1 MPEVLNEPSDLSPL
15 DETHGEALRFEE
27 PVKLKGRKRFI
38 QSLQRISSSPSL
50 ARMGRVP
57 SSSYRT
63 GGKAS
68 MSCVSLA
75 SNYSAY
81 ASSHQNHSSSQTSV
95 GFSTAPTSVVTT
107 PGPESQTFDFDS
119 RIRIISQSSAGQVGA
134 TPLTAPLP
142 AEARTISKEAPLPTA
157 LEVPDG
163 YTDCSSRPL
172 LEVVPERKLRTIDFW
187 GEMPY
192 EIKVHI
198 FRFLKPREII
208 RCSAVSRSWHEMC
221 FDGQLWAELDTQ
233 EYYRDIPSMSLVRL
247 MTAAGPFV
255 RDLNL
260 RGCHQL
266 WDRWATHGQAMAE
279 ACRNLQSFSLEDCRI
294 DLSSVHHFLLQN
306 TRLVHVNFCRVP
318 AVSNS
323 AMRIIAQGCPLL
335 ESLNVSWCPHLDTQ
349 GLHKIIESCT
359 NLKELRASET
369 KGWDDKNFLS
379 DIFKRNMLQRL
390 FIDRSDADDESLQ
403 VLFQGRDP
411 EVDPLTGQAIVPTR
425 NFRHL
430 NLSRCTRI
438 TDKGIKYMSQ
448 NVPLL
453 AGLQVSQ
460 LVNLTDGAFKQLFED
475 TPLLTHLDMEQ
486 IDDITN
492 STLQKL
498 AQSPCTPVLQ
508 HLNISYCENL
518 GDTGMLPIIKNCPG
532 LRSVQMDNTRVSD
545 LVLAE
550 AAAQVRLRDQPSP
563 NRPPTTFTPQD
574 PIPPTTATTS
584 SPQQHQPQPPKI
596 ALHLEVYDCQNIT
609 WTGIREIMSRNSSS
623 LPRPHQH
630 PHPHHQHQHQHQHQH
645 RLINLKCFYGYQPTF
660 DEHLKRLQSNKR
672 ESAERLERKWAE
684 YMVASEEAGAGGAGA
699 RRRRRRAREAAV
711 GWVDEEEGG
720 GFGGGGLGMGFGGVG
735 RGGRRRARSG
745 GACVVM

>member
-1 MPEVLNEPSDLSPL
+1 MPEALNEPSDLSSL
-15 DETHGEALRFEE
+15 GGTHGEALRFEE

-50 ARMGRVP
+50 ARTGRVP

-81 ASSHQNHSSSQTSV
+81 ASSHHNHSSSQTSV

-107 PGPESQTFDFDS
+107 PGPEYQTFDFDNR
-119 RIRIISQSSAGQVGA
+119 RIRVISQSSASQAGP

-142 AEARTISKEAPLPTA
+142 AEVRSSCKEAQLPTTS
-157 LEVPDG
+157 EVSDSG
-163 YTDCSSRPL
+163 ADSLSKPL
-172 LEVVPERKLRTIDFW
+172 LGMVPEHKSRTIDFW
-187 GEMPY
+187 GEMPH

-208 RCSAVSRSWHEMC
+208 RCSVVSRSWHEMC

-266 WDRWATHGQAMAE
+266 WDRWATHGQAIAE

-294 DLSSVHHFLLQN
+294 DLDSIHYFLLQN
-306 TRLVHVNFCRVP
+306 TRLVYINFCRVP
-318 AVSNS
+318 AVNNS

-335 ESLNVSWCPHLDTQ
+335 ESLNVSWCTHLDTQ
-349 GLHKIIESCT
+349 GLHKIIESCP
-359 NLKELRASET
+359 NLRELRASET
-369 KGWDDKNFLS
+369 RGWDDRTFLS
-379 DIFKRNMLQRL
+379 DIFKRNTLQRL

-403 VLFQGRDP
+403 ILFQGCDP
-411 EVDPLTGQAIVPTR
+411 EIDALTGQAIVPTR
-425 NFRHL
+425 KFRHL
-430 NLSRCTRI
+430 NLNRCTRI
-438 TDKGIKYMSQ
+438 TDKGINYMSH

-453 AGLQVSQ
+453 AGLQISQ
-460 LVNLTDGAFKQLFED
+460 LVSLTDGAFKQFFED

-498 AQSPCTPVLQ
+498 AQSPCAPVLQ

-518 GDTGMLPIIKNCPG
+518 GDTGMLPIIKSCPE
-532 LRSVQMDNTRVSD
+532 LRTVQMDNTRVSD

-550 AAAQVRLRDQPSP
+550 AAARVRLRDLPSP
-563 NRPPTTFTPQD
+563 DHPTTLIPPQD
-574 PIPPTTATTS
+574 PIPTTTTTTTTADPS
-584 SPQQHQPQPPKI
+584 SSQQQQQQQPPPQI
-596 ALHLEVYDCQNIT
+596 ALHLEVYDCQNVT
-609 WTGIREIMSRNSSS
+609 WTGIREIMSRNAEPS
-623 LPRPHQH
+623 R
-630 PHPHHQHQHQHQHQH
+630 
-645 RLINLKCFYGYQPTF
+645 RRIVNLKCFYGYQPTF
-660 DEHLKRLQSNKR
+660 DEHLKRVRDGRR
-672 ESAERLERKWAE
+672 EQAERLERKWAE
-684 YMVASEEAGAGGAGA
+684 YMVASEEAGAAGAGA
-699 RRRRRRAREAAV
+699 RRRRRRAREAAM
-711 GWVDEEEGG
+711 GYADEEEGG
-720 GFGGGGLGMGFGGVG
+720 LPRV
-735 RGGRRRARSG
+735 GGRRRARSG
-745 GACVVM
+745 GACAVM

>member
-1 MPEVLNEPSDLSPL
+1 MPEVLNEASDLSSL
-15 DETHGEALRFEE
+15 AETRGEALRFEE

-50 ARMGRVP
+50 ARMGRAP

-81 ASSHQNHSSSQTSV
+81 GPSHHHHTSSQTSV
-95 GFSTAPTSVVTT
+95 GFSTAPTSIVTT
-107 PGPESQTFDFDS
+107 PGPESQTFDFGS
-119 RIRIISQSSAGQVGA
+119 RIRIISQSSATQAGA
-134 TPLTAPLP
+134 NPLIAPLP
-142 AEARTISKEAPLPTA
+142 VEARSISKEAQLPTA
-157 LEVPDG
+157 SEVPDS
-163 YTDCSSRPL
+163 YADYSSKPL
-172 LEVVPERKLRTIDFW
+172 LEVVPERKPRAIDFW
-187 GEMPY
+187 GEMPN

-208 RCSAVSRSWHEMC
+208 CCSAVSRSWHEMC

-233 EYYRDIPSMSLVRL
+233 DYYRDIPSMSLVRL

-266 WDRWATHGQAMAE
+266 GDRWATHGQAMAE

-294 DLSSVHHFLLQN
+294 DLSSVHDFLLQN
-306 TRLVHVNFCRVP
+306 TRLVHINFCRVP
-318 AVSNS
+318 AINNS
-323 AMRIIAQGCPLL
+323 AMRVIARGCPLL

-349 GLHKIIESCT
+349 GLHKIIESCS

-369 KGWDDKNFLS
+369 RGWDDKNFLS

-403 VLFQGRDP
+403 VLFQGCDP
-411 EVDPLTGQAIVPTR
+411 EIDPLTGQAIVPTR
-425 NFRHL
+425 KFRHL

-475 TPLLTHLDMEQ
+475 TPLLTHLDLEQ

-518 GDTGMLPIIKNCPG
+518 GDTGMLPIIKNCPE
-532 LRSVQMDNTRVSD
+532 LRTVQMDNTRVSD

-563 NRPPTTFTPQD
+563 NRPPIPTIVTPQD
-574 PIPPTTATTS
+574 PMATLTTSS
-584 SPQQHQPQPPKI
+584 SPQQQQQQQQQQQHQQPPPPKI

-609 WTGIREIMSRNSSS
+609 WTGIREIMSRNAEPS
-623 LPRPHQH
+623 RT
-630 PHPHHQHQHQHQHQH
+630 
-645 RLINLKCFYGYQPTF
+645 RIINLKCFYGYQPTF
-660 DEHLKRLQSNKR
+660 DEHLKRVRTHRR
-672 ESAERLERKWAE
+672 ENAERLERKWAE
-684 YMVASEEAGAGGAGA
+684 YMVASEEAGAG
-699 RRRRRRAREAAV
+699 
-711 GWVDEEEGG
+711 
-720 GFGGGGLGMGFGGVG
+720 
-735 RGGRRRARSG
+735 
-745 GACVVM
+745 